1 MVFWAAGLA
10 WTWRVTQ
17 RCKAESVDDEGQY
30 NCAVRV
36 PCAGARG
43 GADRGADRAAQEFVG
58 FVVLGTMFSV
68 GVCWVAG
75 TGMLLCNCTNFFQD
89 LAMRKRRR
97 LRRQRNKEIRQR
109 MSEEATSL

>member
-1 MVFWAAGLA
+1 
-10 WTWRVTQ
+10 
-17 RCKAESVDDEGQY
+17 
-30 NCAVRV
+30 
-36 PCAGARG
+36 
-43 GADRGADRAAQEFVG
+43 
-58 FVVLGTMFSV
+58 MFSV

-109 MSEEATSL
+109 MSEEGTSL